1 MFQALSKYSVRVSKE
16 DNDLT
21 LTAVSGAELHDFK
34 LNEDNLLLVQKSKL
48 EGLAPEGENEVSFK
62 VKGKGCFMIQTV
74 LRYNVLESPDKTSFT
89 LTASQVIHQRF
100 ELFYF
105 TTGKVFR
112 PAFRKVKVIKL
123 NQYSS
128 QG

>member
-1 MFQALSKYSVRVSKE
+1 
-16 DNDLT
+16 
-21 LTAVSGAELHDFK
+21 
-34 LNEDNLLLVQKSKL
+34 
-48 EGLAPEGENEVSFK
+48 
-62 VKGKGCFMIQTV
+62 

-100 ELFYF
+100 ELFNIN
-105 TTGKVFR
+105 TGKIFQ
-112 PAFRKVKVIKL
+112 PAFRKVKAIKL